1 MDNSQTFI
9 YAIGSLL
16 GVLGQIVVIIACIIL
31 ISKKKNPATMLM
43 LIASI
48 LALVVTILNFSG
60 NIIAAQAG
68 VDSVLTWSKIFALI
82 GPLPYV
88 LFAIGLILFATNHVK
103 KLEDFQ

>member
-31 ISKKKNPATMLM
+31 ISKKKNPATVLM

-48 LALVVTILNFSG
+48 LALVVTVLNFSG
-60 NIIAAQAG
+60 NMIAAHNG

-88 LFAIGLILFATNHVK
+88 LFAIGLMLFVTNHIK
-103 KLEDFQ
+103 KSEDF